1 MQKSP
6 RTSRLSTEKKRNE
19 VKDKGKA
26 KGKAEVE
33 KDKDTDKELKCV
45 SNYDKIEM
53 LDYMPR
59 YMDTFWKMDTRL
71 SGSMV
76 DGRWMLGQSNYNK
89 GLAFT
94 LNERRVLSIHGLLPV
109 AVRTIDEQLEI
120 CIKFMQS
127 FTTNVQ
133 RYMYLTY
140 LSRRNRRLF
149 YYLLLSNPDRYV
161 PMTDVSGSLE
171 LLRVHR
177 MLHSMGQGLYI
188 CIKDLGHVP
197 QILANWPHR
206 CVRCLLV
213 SNGASVLSLGD
224 LGVDEMPVLFS
235 NLHQIVVFGGIHPV
249 YCLSVMLDVGTNNEE
264 LLQDPMYTGLR
275 ERRASEELYDQL
287 FKEFTLS
294 VMQQYGPRALIL
306 CKDFEAQKAKKQ
318 LELYRDRQCIV
329 DVDFQCLAAV
339 ALAGVIVCNRLKR
352 VFFSSNVF
360 LFYGAEAINI
370 GMARLC
376 MVLLKREGLI
386 EMKARE
392 KIWFFDAHGLIVM
405 GRKDIPEELLEFANP
420 REPIADLVEAIHQ
433 LKPNVLVGGSLVPN
447 TFTPD
452 VLRAMEKSSD
462 QPVIFALS
470 RPLEQ
475 AECSAEDA
483 FSYTKGRCIFI
494 SGSKLPPLK
503 YANKWYQPGHCT
515 SSYLVAGISC
525 GVMLAGF
532 TTIPDEA
539 FCVAAERLAS
549 LVWPCDLEKR
559 NVYPPMKKIQCISL
573 QMAEAIFTYAFA
585 RGLAT
590 LWPQPENPMEYIKAS
605 LYNPE
610 YRMNIVDVY
619 CMQNRSVATT
629 ESHKYYTLN
638 I

>member
-6 RTSRLSTEKKRNE
+6 RMSRLSDGKKKIKEDEKKE
-19 VKDKGKA
+19 
-26 KGKAEVE
+26 KAEVDLE
-33 KDKDTDKELKCV
+33 KNKELKCV
-45 SNYDKIEM
+45 SNYDKTEI

-71 SGSMV
+71 SGSKV
-76 DGRWMLGQSNYNK
+76 NGLWMLNQSNYNK

-109 AVRTIDEQLEI
+109 AVRTMGEQVEVCKNLLAT
-120 CIKFMQS
+120 
-127 FTTNVQ
+127 FTNNVQ
-133 RYMYLTY
+133 QYIYLTY

-149 YYLLLSNPDRYV
+149 YSLLLSNPDRYV
-161 PMTDVSGSLE
+161 PMTDVSGSLD
-171 LLRVHR
+171 LLTVHR

-188 CIKDLGHVP
+188 CIKDLGHVS
-197 QILANWPHR
+197 QILCNWPHR

-213 SNGASVLSLGD
+213 SNGASVLSVGD
-224 LGVDEMPVLFS
+224 LGVDEMPILFS
-235 NLHQIVVFGGIHPV
+235 NLHQNVVYGGIHPA
-249 YCLSVMLDVGTNNEE
+249 YCLAVMLDVGTNNEE
-264 LLQDPMYTGLR
+264 LLQDPIYTGLK
-275 ERRASEELYDQL
+275 ERRCSEKLYDQL
-287 FKEFTLS
+287 FEEFTLS

-318 LELYRDRQCIV
+318 LELYRARQCIV
-329 DVDFQCLAAV
+329 DLDFQCFAAV

-392 KIWFFDAHGLIVM
+392 KIWFFDANGLIVL
-405 GRKDIPEELLEFANP
+405 GRKDIPEELLEFANQ
-420 REPIADLVEAIHQ
+420 RDPIFDLVEAIQ
-433 LKPNVLVGGSLVPN
+433 ELKPNILVGGSSLPN

-452 VLRAMEKSSD
+452 VLRAMEKSAD

-483 FSYTKGRCIFI
+483 FSYTKGHCIFI

-525 GVMLAGF
+525 GVILAGF

-559 NVYPPMKKIQCISL
+559 NVYPPMRKIQCISL
-573 QMAEAIFTYAFA
+573 QIAEAIFTYAFG

-590 LWPQPENPMEYIKAS
+590 LYPQPENPMEYIKNS
-605 LYNPE
+605 MYNPE

-619 CMQNRSVATT
+619 CMQNRSIATT
-629 ESHKYYTLN
+629 ESRKYYTLD

>member
-1 MQKSP
+1 MPGDTIQKSP
-6 RTSRLSTEKKRNE
+6 RTSREKAEKKR
-19 VKDKGKA
+19 KDEEKA
-26 KGKAEVE
+26 AYEQ
-33 KDKDTDKELKCV
+33 KCV
-45 SNYDKIEM
+45 SDFERIQRI
-53 LDYMPR
+53 DSMPR
-59 YMDTFWKMDTRL
+59 HGDTFWRTDTRMSAAKL
-71 SGSMV
+71 NGL
-76 DGRWMLGQSNYNK
+76 WMLNNCNYNK

-109 AVRTIDEQLEI
+109 AVRTIEEQVMACAQTIE
-120 CIKFMQS
+120 S
-127 FTTNVQ
+127 FSTHMQ
-133 RYMYLTY
+133 RYMYLTF

-161 PMTDVSGSLE
+161 PLTDANGSLE
-171 LLRVHR
+171 ALQIHRLLHAVGH
-177 MLHSMGQGLYI
+177 GLFI
-188 CIKDLGHVP
+188 CIKDLGHIP
-197 QILANWPHR
+197 QILANWPTR
-206 CVRCLLV
+206 LVRCLLV

-224 LGVDEMPVLFS
+224 LGVDQMPVLLS
-235 NLHQIVVFGGIHPV
+235 NIHHSVVFGGIHPDH
-249 YCLSVMLDVGTNNEE
+249 CLAVMLDVGTNNEQ
-264 LLQDPMYTGLR
+264 LWQDAAYTGLK
-275 ERRASEELYDQL
+275 EPRASDELYEK
-287 FKEFTLS
+287 FFEEFTLA
-294 VMQQYGPRALIL
+294 VIQQYGSHALIL
-306 CKDFEAQKAKKQ
+306 CKDFEAHRAKRQ
-318 LELYRDRQCIV
+318 VELYRARQCIV

-352 VFFSSNVF
+352 VFFSANTF
-360 LFYGAEAINI
+360 LFYGGDAINI

-376 MVLLKREGLI
+376 MALLKREGII

-392 KIWFFDAHGLIVM
+392 RIWFFDAKGLVVM
-405 GRKDIPEELLEFANP
+405 NRPDIPEELLEFANP
-420 REPIADLVEAIHQ
+420 REPIAGLVEAIQ
-433 LKPNVLVGGSLVPN
+433 ELKPNVLVGGSSQPKS
-447 TFTPD
+447 FTPD

-470 RPLEQ
+470 RPREQ

-503 YANKWYQPGHCT
+503 YANRWYQPGHCT
-515 SSYLVAGISC
+515 SSYLVAGLSC

-559 NVYPPMKKIQCISL
+559 NVYPPMRKIQCISL
-573 QMAEAIFTYAFA
+573 QMAEAIFTYAFR

-590 LWPQPENPMEYIKAS
+590 LWPQPENPMEFIKAS
-605 LYNPE
+605 MYTAE

-619 CMQNRSVATT
+619 CMQNRSIATT
-629 ESHKYYTLN
+629 ESRKYYTLN

>member
-1 MQKSP
+1 LVKSP
-6 RTSRLSTEKKRNE
+6 RTSKE
-19 VKDKGKA
+19 
-26 KGKAEVE
+26 KAEQ
-33 KDKDTDKELKCV
+33 KKEAENKLKCV
-45 SNYDKIEM
+45 SDFERSQKIDS
-53 LDYMPR
+53 LPR
-59 YMDTFWKMDTRL
+59 HLNTFWRTDTRL
-71 SGSMV
+71 SASKLNGL
-76 DGRWMLGQSNYNK
+76 WMLNNTNYNK

-109 AVRTIDEQLEI
+109 AVRTMDEQVTACAKTLDT
-120 CIKFMQS
+120 FNTQL
-127 FTTNVQ
+127 Q
-133 RYMYLTY
+133 RYVYLTY

-149 YYLLLSNPDRYV
+149 YYLLLTNPERYV
-161 PMTDVSGSLE
+161 PLTDASGNMEVLKI
-171 LLRVHR
+171 HR
-177 MLHSMGQGLYI
+177 MLHSVGQGLFI
-188 CIKDLGHVP
+188 CIKDLGHIP
-197 QILANWPHR
+197 QILANWPYR
-206 CVRCLLV
+206 LVRCLLV

-235 NLHQIVVFGGIHPV
+235 NIHNSVVFGGLHPDH
-249 YCLSVMLDVGTNNEE
+249 CLAVMLDVGTNNEQ
-264 LLQDPMYTGLR
+264 LLQDPAYTGLKEPR
-275 ERRASEELYDQL
+275 VSDELYDQ
-287 FKEFTLS
+287 FFEEFTLA
-294 VMQQYGPRALIL
+294 VLQQYGSHALIL

-318 LELYRDRQCIV
+318 LKLYRARQCIV

-352 VFFSSNVF
+352 VFFSTNIF
-360 LFYGAEAINI
+360 LFYGGDAINI

-376 MVLLKREGLI
+376 MALLKREGII

-392 KIWFFDAHGLIVM
+392 KVWFFDANGLVVL
-405 GRKDIPEELLEFANP
+405 GRKDIPEELMEFANP
-420 REPIADLVEAIHQ
+420 REPITTLVEAIQ
-433 LKPNVLVGGSLVPN
+433 ELKPNVLVGGSSQPN
-447 TFTPD
+447 SFTPD

-470 RPLEQ
+470 RPREQ

-515 SSYLVAGISC
+515 STYLVAGLSC

-559 NVYPPMKKIQCISL
+559 NVYPPMRKIKCISL
-573 QMAEAIFTYAFA
+573 QMAEAIFIYAFR

-590 LWPQPENPMEYIKAS
+590 LWPQPENPMEYIKNS
-605 LYNPE
+605 MYNPE

-619 CMQNRSVATT
+619 CMQNRTIATT
-629 ESHKYYTLN
+629 ESRKYYTLN

>member
-1 MQKSP
+1 MPKDSLVKSP
-6 RTSRLSTEKKRNE
+6 RTSKE
-19 VKDKGKA
+19 
-26 KGKAEVE
+26 KAEQ
-33 KDKDTDKELKCV
+33 KKEAENKLKCV
-45 SNYDKIEM
+45 SDFERSQKIDS
-53 LDYMPR
+53 LPR
-59 YMDTFWKMDTRL
+59 HLNTFWRTDTRL
-71 SGSMV
+71 SASKLNGL
-76 DGRWMLGQSNYNK
+76 WMLNNTNYNK

-109 AVRTIDEQLEI
+109 AVRTMDEQVTACAKTLDT
-120 CIKFMQS
+120 FNTQL
-127 FTTNVQ
+127 Q
-133 RYMYLTY
+133 RYVYLTY

-149 YYLLLSNPDRYV
+149 YYLLLTNPERYV
-161 PMTDVSGSLE
+161 PLTDASGNMEVLKI
-171 LLRVHR
+171 HR
-177 MLHSMGQGLYI
+177 MLHSVGQGLFI
-188 CIKDLGHVP
+188 CIKDLGHIP
-197 QILANWPHR
+197 QILANWPYR
-206 CVRCLLV
+206 LVRCLLV

-235 NLHQIVVFGGIHPV
+235 NIHNSVVFGGLHPDH
-249 YCLSVMLDVGTNNEE
+249 CLAVMLDVGTNNEQ
-264 LLQDPMYTGLR
+264 LLQDPAYTGLK
-275 ERRASEELYDQL
+275 EPRASDELYDQ
-287 FKEFTLS
+287 FFEEFTLA
-294 VMQQYGPRALIL
+294 VLQQYGSHALIL

-318 LELYRDRQCIV
+318 LKLYRARQCIV

-352 VFFSSNVF
+352 VFFSANIF
-360 LFYGAEAINI
+360 LFYGGDAINI

-376 MVLLKREGLI
+376 MALLKREGII

-392 KIWFFDAHGLIVM
+392 KVWFFDANGLVVL
-405 GRKDIPEELLEFANP
+405 GRKDIPEELMEFANP
-420 REPIADLVEAIHQ
+420 REPISTLVEAIQ
-433 LKPNVLVGGSLVPN
+433 ELKPNVLVGGSSQPN
-447 TFTPD
+447 SFTPD

-470 RPLEQ
+470 RPREQ

-515 SSYLVAGISC
+515 STYLVAGLSC

-559 NVYPPMKKIQCISL
+559 NVYPPMRKIKCISL
-573 QMAEAIFTYAFA
+573 QMAEAIFIYAFR

-590 LWPQPENPMEYIKAS
+590 LWPQPENPMEYIKNS
-605 LYNPE
+605 MYNPE

-619 CMQNRSVATT
+619 CMQNRTIATT
-629 ESHKYYTLN
+629 ESRKYYTLN